1 MQIFI
6 IRAFSFDS
14 LKKIVNFGANNNKR
28 PINMEDL
35 KKKNSADMNDK
46 EIVFSKSIKAGKR
59 IYYLD
64 VKKNRKDEMFLAIT
78 ESKKVVNGEG
88 EDAQV
93 SFEKHK
99 IFLYREDF
107 DKFMNG
113 LNEAISFINQKEMME
128 VISDM
133 NAEADANAEADKEAV
148 FDMIAEMNEKEM
160 ELDGEIKIDI
170 DFEEPTL

>member
-1 MQIFI
+1 
-6 IRAFSFDS
+6 
-14 LKKIVNFGANNNKR
+14 
-28 PINMEDL
+28 MEDL
-35 KKKNSADMNDK
+35 KKKNGADMNEK

-88 EDAQV
+88 DDAQV

-99 IFLYREDF
+99 IFLYKEDF
-107 DKFMNG
+107 EKFMNG
-113 LNEAISFINQKEMME
+113 LQEAISFIDKDGET
-128 VISDM
+128 
-133 NAEADANAEADKEAV
+133 ADKTDET
-148 FDMIAEMNEKEM
+148 EKKET
-160 ELDGEIKIDI
+160 ELDGEIKFDI